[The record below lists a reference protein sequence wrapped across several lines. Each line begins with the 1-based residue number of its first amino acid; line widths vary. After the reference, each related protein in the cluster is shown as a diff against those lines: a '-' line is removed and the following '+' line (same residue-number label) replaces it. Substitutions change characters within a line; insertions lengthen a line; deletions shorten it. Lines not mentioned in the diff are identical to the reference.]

1 MAEYLTENAEF
12 ICSAGGMIKC
22 REAGN
27 NKVRFSGSKLLTT
40 SAILASC
47 KGICAIKTAA
57 AQGTPQ
63 TCQCML
69 TAWSGGFSPGKIA
82 TGVPLLTNT
91 ATNICSI
98 GGVVRPVLSGVLGKV
113 ANGSSASAMAM
124 PAATV
129 LKDDAQKTG
138 GSPAKHH
145 TGGEAKEKFVKDSS
159 CVTIKQEVIEDSQQ
173 ASAGAAD
180 MQVADL
186 LCPYHD
192 CEKCRDCAYPRTG
205 IKVDN
210 DGGKL
215 FQNYKAWSENQ
226 LEHQDAT
233 DRHYYKM
240 WAEYGDSMWSYQ
252 SHHVICGNQVF
263 AKYSRVVKLALFC
276 GYDINN
282 ALNCIRLVSSS
293 NDYGQCPG
301 GKSASAYDAMS
312 LAKIQWHLGGH
323 SYNFSQKEIDLIRKR
338 VKLYTKHEA
347 DELYKD
353 KGAISRGGIKTYQD
367 LLEVEMQKLES
378 SLSRKIVCRNTAM
391 QKNAFIKRMNN
402 ISKKIKDKLGA
413 FCEKPHHSFPYYVSK
428 IAFLYAFAL
437 PRTGKIALL
446 RSDNNQLII
455 EKFRVE
461 RFEDTMTAED
471 GKKITFKQ
479 IQENNGSN
487 PQAFALGEQAEKSNC
502 ITFCENIKYFVLTQ
516 DVCTEEIA
524 FLTQPVSSYVYH
536 IQEKCTDS
544 FRFLQE
550 HQTEILVWLQEN
562 MDDYVYE
569 APIKVIRD
577 RRKSLLNG
585 GV

>member
-159 CVTIKQEVIEDSQQ
+159 CVTIKQKVIEDSQQ

-192 CEKCRDCAYPRTG
+192 CEKCRDCAYPHTE

-210 DGGKL
+210 NAKL
-215 FQNYKAWSENQ
+215 LLNSYKAWTENQ
-226 LEHQDAT
+226 PEHQDAT

-240 WAEYGDSMWSYQ
+240 WDEYEESMWGYQ

-293 NDYGQCPG
+293 NDYGQQPG
-301 GKSASAYDAMS
+301 GKRASAYDAMS
-312 LAKIQWHLGGH
+312 LSKIQWHLGGH
-323 SYNFSQKEIDLIRKR
+323 SYNFTQQEIELIRKR
-338 VKLYTKHEA
+338 VKLYIKHDA

-353 KGAISRGGIKTYQD
+353 SGAVSRGDIKTYQD
-367 LLEVEMQKLES
+367 LLEVEMRKLES
-378 SLSRKIVCRNTAM
+378 HLSRKIVCRNTAM
-391 QKNAFIKRMNN
+391 QKNAFLKRMND

-428 IAFLYAFAL
+428 MAFLYAFAL

-446 RSDNNQLII
+446 RRDGNQVVI

-461 RFEDTMTAED
+461 RFEDTMTAKD

-479 IQENNGSN
+479 IQDVNGAN
-487 PQAFALGEQAEKSNC
+487 PKSFTLGQQEMKLEC
-502 ITFCENIKYFVLTQ
+502 INFCDNIKNFVLTENVEA
-516 DVCTEEIA
+516 DEIA
-524 FLTQPVSSYVYH
+524 FLAQPVRSNVYH
-536 IQEKCTDS
+536 IQEKCTDG

-550 HQTEILVWLQEN
+550 HQTELLVWLQEN

-577 RRKSLLNG
+577 RRKYLLNG

>member
-40 SAILASC
+40 SAVLASC

-240 WAEYGDSMWSYQ
+240 WAEYGESMWSYQ
-252 SHHVICGNQVF
+252 SHH
-263 AKYSRVVKLALFC
+263 
-276 GYDINN
+276 
-282 ALNCIRLVSSS
+282 
-293 NDYGQCPG
+293 
-301 GKSASAYDAMS
+301 
-312 LAKIQWHLGGH
+312 
-323 SYNFSQKEIDLIRKR
+323 EIGRAH
-338 VKLYTKHEA
+338 V
-347 DELYKD
+347 
-353 KGAISRGGIKTYQD
+353 
-367 LLEVEMQKLES
+367 
-378 SLSRKIVCRNTAM
+378 
-391 QKNAFIKRMNN
+391 
-402 ISKKIKDKLGA
+402 
-413 FCEKPHHSFPYYVSK
+413 
-428 IAFLYAFAL
+428 
-437 PRTGKIALL
+437 
-446 RSDNNQLII
+446 
-455 EKFRVE
+455 
-461 RFEDTMTAED
+461 
-471 GKKITFKQ
+471 
-479 IQENNGSN
+479 
-487 PQAFALGEQAEKSNC
+487 
-502 ITFCENIKYFVLTQ
+502 
-516 DVCTEEIA
+516 
-524 FLTQPVSSYVYH
+524 
-536 IQEKCTDS
+536 
-544 FRFLQE
+544 
-550 HQTEILVWLQEN
+550 
-562 MDDYVYE
+562 
-569 APIKVIRD
+569 
-577 RRKSLLNG
+577 
-585 GV
+585 

>member
-1 MAEYLTENAEF
+1 MAEYLTEKAEF

-22 REAGN
+22 RELGN
-27 NKVRFSGSKLLTT
+27 NKVLFSGSKLLTA
-40 SAILASC
+40 SAVLASC

-63 TCQCML
+63 PCQCIL
-69 TAWSGGFSPGKIA
+69 TTWSGGFSPLKTA
-82 TGVPLLTNT
+82 SGVPLLTRT
-91 ATNICSI
+91 AKNLCSV
-98 GGVVRPVLSGVLGKV
+98 GGTITTVFSGVLGKV
-113 ANGSSASAMAM
+113 AEGSSPSAMSIPSAL
-124 PAATV
+124 V
-129 LKDDAQKTG
+129 LKDT
-138 GSPAKHH
+138 
-145 TGGEAKEKFVKDSS
+145 AKESAGSTSKQDNVRADREKFAKDTS
-159 CVTIKQEVIEDSQQ
+159 CATIKQEAQQ
-173 ASAGAAD
+173 AGADKAHAQ
-180 MQVADL
+180 MADL

-192 CEKCRDCAYPRTG
+192 CEKCRECAYPHTE

-210 DGGKL
+210 NAKL
-215 FQNYKAWSENQ
+215 LLNSYKAWTENQ
-226 LEHQDAT
+226 PEHQDAT

-240 WAEYGDSMWSYQ
+240 WDEYEESMWGYQ

-293 NDYGQCPG
+293 NDYGQQPG
-301 GKSASAYDAMS
+301 GKRASAYDAMS
-312 LAKIQWHLGGH
+312 LSKIQWHLGGH
-323 SYNFSQKEIDLIRKR
+323 SYNFTQQEIELIRKR
-338 VKLYTKHEA
+338 VKLYIKHDA

-353 KGAISRGGIKTYQD
+353 SGAVSRGDIKTYQD
-367 LLEVEMQKLES
+367 LLEVEMRKLES
-378 SLSRKIVCRNTAM
+378 HLSRKIVCRNTAM
-391 QKNAFIKRMNN
+391 QKNAFLKRMNN

-428 IAFLYAFAL
+428 MAFLYAFAL

-446 RSDNNQLII
+446 RRDGNQVVI

-461 RFEDTMTAED
+461 RFEDTMTAKD

-479 IQENNGSN
+479 IQDVNGAN
-487 PQAFALGEQAEKSNC
+487 PKSFTLGQQEMKLEC
-502 ITFCENIKYFVLTQ
+502 INFCDNIKNFVLTENVEA
-516 DVCTEEIA
+516 DEIA
-524 FLTQPVSSYVYH
+524 FLTQPVRSNVYH
-536 IQEKCTDS
+536 IQEKCTDG

-550 HQTEILVWLQEN
+550 HQTELLVWLQEN

-577 RRKSLLNG
+577 RRKYLLNG

>member
-12 ICSAGGMIKC
+12 VCSAGGMIKC

-63 TCQCML
+63 PCQCML

-113 ANGSSASAMAM
+113 ANGSSASAMTM
-124 PAATV
+124 PAAIV
-129 LKDDAQKTG
+129 LKDDVQKTG
-138 GSPAKHH
+138 GSPARHH
-145 TGGEAKEKFVKDSS
+145 TGGEAKEKFAKDSS
-159 CVTIKQEVIEDSQQ
+159 CVTIKHEVIEDSQQ

-192 CEKCRDCAYPRTG
+192 CEKCRDCAYPHTE

-210 DGGKL
+210 NAKL
-215 FQNYKAWSENQ
+215 LLNSYKAWTENQ
-226 LEHQDAT
+226 PEHQDAT

-240 WAEYGDSMWSYQ
+240 WDEYEESMWGYQ

-293 NDYGQCPG
+293 NDYGQQPG
-301 GKSASAYDAMS
+301 GKRASAYDAMS
-312 LAKIQWHLGGH
+312 LSKIQWHLGGH
-323 SYNFSQKEIDLIRKR
+323 SYNFTQQEIELIRKR
-338 VKLYTKHEA
+338 VKLYIKHDA

-353 KGAISRGGIKTYQD
+353 SGAVSRGDIKTYQD
-367 LLEVEMQKLES
+367 LLEVEMRKLES
-378 SLSRKIVCRNTAM
+378 HLSRKIVCRNTAM
-391 QKNAFIKRMNN
+391 QKNAFLKRMNN

-428 IAFLYAFAL
+428 MAFLYAFAL

-446 RSDNNQLII
+446 RRDGNQVVI

-461 RFEDTMTAED
+461 RFEDTMTAKD

-479 IQENNGSN
+479 IQDVNGAN
-487 PQAFALGEQAEKSNC
+487 PKSFTLGQQEMKLEC
-502 ITFCENIKYFVLTQ
+502 INFCDNIKNFVLTENVEA
-516 DVCTEEIA
+516 DEIA
-524 FLTQPVSSYVYH
+524 FLAQPVRSNVYH
-536 IQEKCTDS
+536 IHEKCTDG

-550 HQTEILVWLQEN
+550 HQTELLVWLQEN

-577 RRKSLLNG
+577 RRKYLLNG